1 MNAVSSR
8 EMWRSRSVFLSV
20 LVLAVMTWGAA
31 VGAQTPDGS
40 PAGADATA
48 GRLAQPTPPPPA
60 NNGAPPRV
68 AIDRPGLTAEQE
80 GRYQEGLRHYQQRRY
95 PQAIEL
101 YTSLARDNT
110 CCGVLGMVVASYA
123 STAPTP
129 ERAAAAAAEADAHP
143 NDTLK
148 QFIAGVLAHYAA
160 HVNGRNQEEKQR
172 LYEQAL
178 RYLER
183 TRPTYDFEPRVFIY
197 LAVSNFRLG
206 RQQLAE
212 QFIERAVQLAQHDPD
227 AYYCRAEI
235 FQRTNVRRSIE
246 DINLYLRTNAINE
259 ARGAVGDPGK
269 TARVIAMRDHLIA
282 VSEGR
287 ANPRELFDPVRQS
300 GREPDDESTRTPG
313 TPGAPS
319 ATPSRGAAPGGRGR
333 APLPYALGLAGVA
346 LAAWLGIRFGP
357 KLLGKGQDPKAP

>member
-1 MNAVSSR
+1 
-8 EMWRSRSVFLSV
+8 VFLSV
-20 LVLAVMTWGAA
+20 LVLAVVTWGAA
-31 VGAQTPDGS
+31 VEAQTPDGS

-48 GRLAQPTPPPPA
+48 GRLDPPIPPPAPPPA
-60 NNGAPPRV
+60 NNSPPPRV
-68 AIDRPGLTAEQE
+68 AIDRPGLTAAQE
-80 GRYQEGLRHYQQRRY
+80 ERYQEGLRSYQQRRY

-129 ERAAAAAAEADAHP
+129 ERAAAAAADADAHRD
-143 NDTLK
+143 DTLK

-160 HVNGRNQEEKQR
+160 HVNGRDQEEKRR

-178 RYLER
+178 RYLDR

-212 QFIERAVQLAQHDPD
+212 QFIERAVLLAQHDPD

-246 DINLYLRTNAINE
+246 DINLYLRTNAVNE

-300 GREPDDESTRTPG
+300 GREPDAEDTRTPG
-313 TPGAPS
+313 PPS
-319 ATPSRGAAPGGRGR
+319 ATPSRGTAPGGRGR
-333 APLPYALGLAGVA
+333 APLPYALGLVGVA
-346 LAAWLGIRFGP
+346 LVAWLGMRFGP
-357 KLLGKGQDPKAP
+357 KLLGKDQGPKAP